1 MAFKLQDFRKTT
13 WRAVGLLF
21 VLLPFSICLFYW
33 CRSTNSLALSSF
45 AYLTLFNI
53 GSLLN
58 CALSVWVSK
67 QQPTPK
73 FSYGLER
80 LNVLAVFS
88 TTIILILAGLN
99 QIKLWY
105 ASLSLSLTTSGG
117 EPAVFHCSSERLF
130 DPPQVSTDN
139 MFLAVFLG
147 LTLHLT
153 VMLTVDNKP
162 LAHAAHAATPNWL
175 QNMLN
180 DVGHSVGSM
189 FPGLG
194 HLLLLRLNPISLLAL
209 GQSLSVL
216 TAKIFIDFDELYL
229 ADVAGALFNTA
240 LICGTMLPLSIYCG
254 KILLQ
259 TAPEHILPL
268 LDKSLREVSALDG
281 VLELKGEHF
290 WTIAFG
296 SYAGS
301 VHVRVRREAD
311 EQEVLSQVHSCLSS
325 QMNDLTVQ
333 VMKDDLIIPA
343 APPTNIPVGVVS
355 PTLPPPPPH
364 QTHSHSH
371 SHSHSHATPHSVVV
385 NL

>member
-1 MAFKLQDFRKTT
+1 V
-13 WRAVGLLF
+13 RAATSCLSHIIPPLLS
-21 VLLPFSICLFYW
+21 PSP
-33 CRSTNSLALSSF
+33 SALSSF

-99 QIKLWY
+99 QIKL
-105 ASLSLSLTTSGG
+105 
-117 EPAVFHCSSERLF
+117 CSERLF